1 VHQELERA
9 GVDVADRARA
19 GERGLGEPALGPR
32 LEIRR
37 RRLIDELLMAAL
49 DRALALVQMHDRAFA
64 VAEDLHLDVAGR
76 FEIALHVHLTLA
88 DRSLAA
94 TERGWESGSGRQLR
108 MVR

>member
-32 LEIRR
+32 IEIRR
-37 RRLIDELLMAAL
+37 RRLLDELLMAAL

-76 FEIALHVHLTLA
+76 VEIALHVQLTIA
-88 DRSLAA
+88 QRAVRASRSAPA
-94 TERGWESGSGRQLR
+94 PAVARGP
-108 MVR
+108 